1 MRMYLISDNTDTLTG
16 MRLAGVDGEKE
27 TLEKALNEV
36 LKDKNI
42 GIILLTEALGKKY
55 PELVKTVRTEH
66 KKPLLIEIPDRHG
79 TGRRPDFITAY
90 VNDAIGLK
98 L

>member
-16 MRLAGVDGEKE
+16 MRLAGVDGVIANEKG

-55 PELVKTVRTEH
+55 PELVKTEQDGG
-66 KKPLLIEIPDRHG
+66 PISSRHM
-79 TGRRPDFITAY
+79 
-90 VNDAIGLK
+90 
-98 L
+98 

>member
-16 MRLAGVDGEKE
+16 M
-27 TLEKALNEV
+27 
-36 LKDKNI
+36 
-42 GIILLTEALGKKY
+42 
-55 PELVKTVRTEH
+55 ELVKTVRTEY

>member
-16 MRLAGVDGEKE
+16 MRLAGVDGVIANEKG

-42 GIILLTEALGKKY
+42 GIILSWLRRYAQNIKSRFSSKSRTATEQDGG
-55 PELVKTVRTEH
+55 P
-66 KKPLLIEIPDRHG
+66 ISSRHM
-79 TGRRPDFITAY
+79 
-90 VNDAIGLK
+90 
-98 L
+98 